1 MRSPRS
7 VLHPFA
13 PLSWPTRRSAA
24 LLDARLR
31 TDHVQ
36 IERDTGRFVVLEA
49 IDGDRVRVTA
59 LGERFAIGM
68 PIPREEWLSDHYRTP
83 TNRELAAYNNGL
95 SLLPTT

>member
-1 MRSPRS
+1 
-7 VLHPFA
+7 
-13 PLSWPTRRSAA
+13 
-24 LLDARLR
+24 LR

-36 IERDTGRFVVLEA
+36 IDRDTCRFVVLEA
-49 IDGDRVRVTA
+49 VHGDRVYVTA